1 VAEGVDYVTV
11 SPVALTASKPGYGP
25 ALGIDGLAALIE
37 VAGDVPV
44 LALGGVQPDTV
55 AGALEAGAHGVAVMG
70 AVMRAETPAKI
81 VTRLLDQLK
90 ALS

>member
-1 VAEGVDYVTV
+1 
-11 SPVALTASKPGYGP
+11 
-25 ALGIDGLAALIE
+25 